1 MKTDGRFY
9 RALRGETLEVPPIWL
24 MRQAGRYHTPYRHLR
39 ERHSFEAL
47 CRTPALAAEV
57 AMGPMRDFDFDA
69 AILFSDLLFP
79 LAAIGFGLSY
89 DDGPPRLDGS
99 LTFDRVAHF
108 RPLPDALERL
118 RFQGEAMHATRGRLP
133 ADKALLGFV
142 GGPWTLFVYAV
153 EGTHAGPLSRAKGS
167 LDLYR
172 AFADRIVPLLVENIG
187 LQLESGADLVMILD
201 TAAGELTPEI
211 FKAVMSPDLATL
223 ARAYPTRLGY
233 YAKGL
238 RPSKQLR
245 GASPRRTPRRA
256 LSRGPVPRSVRAGS
270 LGARLPTGPDSG
282 AMWRDRPAWPASHVD
297 AEFARLWAGLGVDM
311 RWDLAA
317 TLRDEHRQGFVQGNF
332 DPVALQLSGDPL
344 EREIARFIEPLR
356 QLDPIDRRG
365 WICGLGHGVL
375 PGTPEESVRTFVTR
389 VRERFVADRHP

>member
-1 MKTDGRFY
+1 MGLFPSVAWVRSVVYLAAKVAVVEAGTEVIDAGRAVNGTGRFC
-9 RALRGETLEVPPIWL
+9 RALRGETLDVPPIWL

-39 ERHSFEAL
+39 ERHSFETL

-79 LAAIGFGLSY
+79 LEALGFGLSY

-99 LTFDRVAHF
+99 LTFDRLAHF
-108 RPLPDALERL
+108 RPQPDALERL
-118 RFQGEAMHATRGRLP
+118 RFQGEAMQATRARLP
-133 ADKALLGFV
+133 AEKALLGFV
-142 GGPWTLFVYAV
+142 GGPWTLFVYAM
-153 EGTHAGPLSRAKGS
+153 EGTHSGPLLRAKGS

-172 AFADRIVPLLVENIG
+172 AFADRMVPLLVENIG
-187 LQLESGADLVMILD
+187 LQLEGGADLVMILD
-201 TAAGELTPEI
+201 TAAGELTPDT
-211 FKAVMSPDLATL
+211 FKAAMSPDLAVL
-223 ARAYPTRLGY
+223 ARAHPSRLGY

-238 RPSKQLR
+238 RPS
-245 GASPRRTPRRA
+245 
-256 LSRGPVPRSVRAGS
+256 
-270 LGARLPTGPDSG
+270 
-282 AMWRDRPAWPASHVD
+282 HVD
-297 AEFARLWAGLGVDM
+297 AGFARLWAGLGVDM

-317 TLRDEHRQGFVQGNF
+317 TLRDGQRQGFVQGNF
-332 DPVALQLSGDPL
+332 DPVALQLSGEPL
-344 EREIARFIEPLR
+344 EREIERFIEPLR

-389 VRERFVADRHP
+389 VRERFADDDTAFREPL